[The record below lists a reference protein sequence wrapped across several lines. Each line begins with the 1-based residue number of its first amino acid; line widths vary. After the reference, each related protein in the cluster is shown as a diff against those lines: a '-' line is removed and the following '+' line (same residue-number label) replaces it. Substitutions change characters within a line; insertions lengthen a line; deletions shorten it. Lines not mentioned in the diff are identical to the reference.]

1 MNVADAMPWVHAI
14 GLSLVHFIWQGVVIG
29 AVFAFAR
36 MTIPIAQSSFRY
48 ACGLGALLLLALC
61 PLATLWMLRPAT
73 EAMLV
78 SSADNTAFALSGVVI
93 QPSAESALAAFL
105 PWLVALWICG
115 VAVAV
120 ARAAHQW
127 RTLEGIATR
136 LAYRQHDIEEILRR
150 VALPFGGLRR
160 VRVLI
165 SRHIDTPIL
174 IGWINPVILLPTAVV
189 LGFPRQQLELI
200 LAHELGHL
208 RRYDHVV
215 NLFQAA
221 LEMVLFYHP
230 VVHWISREVRHEREV
245 CCDELV
251 LRMTEREPREYA
263 RTLAALENLR
273 QVAPQLAV
281 AASGGHLLD
290 RVRRIIAAQPSAGV
304 RNRRTAWLLAAG
316 GATVA
321 ALLMISAKVQQ
332 DEPLLAFEVPA
343 PALASISPFAA
354 LGSVSPSEFV
364 AFSMTRPGRV
374 ALPVLAKVDAVD
386 VVPTASSASPM
397 EVSVRRVADD
407 FTANDRAA
415 SPMAAAVEPM
425 PAMTM
430 PASTGSNALVAT
442 PPQPKATAASNAAT
456 SAKPAIRPTPRII
469 RRVDPVY
476 PDINVSGSRG
486 YVEFEFALDDVGAVR
501 DIKLVSG
508 EALAGFTVAARKAL
522 RQWRFSAASA
532 RAFRGERFRQD
543 FVFAGL
549 SDKPFEVADSICP
562 RETGSNLCRPGRGIG
577 LTTEARPVGAV
588 DDTILG
594 EYGDAVSDAAS
605 MADDPRN
612 RTPVDSPSSGTP
624 DAGL

>member
-14 GLSLVHFIWQGVVIG
+14 GLSLVHFIWQGVVVG
-29 AVFAFAR
+29 AVFALAR
-36 MTIPIAQSSFRY
+36 AMIPTAQSSLRY
-48 ACGLGALLLLALC
+48 ACGLGALTLLALC

-78 SSADNTAFALSGVVI
+78 PAADNAALALSGVMI
-93 QPSAESALAAFL
+93 QPSTEPALAAFL

-127 RTLEGIATR
+127 RTLDRIATR
-136 LAYRQHDIEEILRR
+136 LAYRQHDIEDMLAR
-150 VALPFGGLRR
+150 VAKSFGGLRR

-230 VVHWISREVRHEREV
+230 AVHWISREVRHEREV

-290 RVRRIIAAQPSAGV
+290 RVRRIIATQPSSGV
-304 RNRRTAWLLAAG
+304 RNRRTVWLFAAG
-316 GATVA
+316 GVTVA
-321 ALLMISAKVQQ
+321 ALLLVSAKVNQ
-332 DEPLLAFEVPA
+332 DEPLLAFDVPA
-343 PALASISPFAA
+343 PALASMSPFNVFPR
-354 LGSVSPSEFV
+354 VSPADLA
-364 AFSMTRPGRV
+364 AFSMTRPGRL
-374 ALPVLAKVDAVD
+374 ALPVAASVDTVE
-386 VVPTASSASPM
+386 VLPTPSPVWPVAASAPM
-397 EVSVRRVADD
+397 VADVGTAGD
-407 FTANDRAA
+407 RDAPQMAFTGESPLASLAPAGSDSTAVVAN
-415 SPMAAAVEPM
+415 PVQPE
-425 PAMTM
+425 AM
-430 PASTGSNALVAT
+430 AT
-442 PPQPKATAASNAAT
+442 PTTAT
-456 SAKPAIRPTPRII
+456 SAKPAIRPTPRIV

-486 YVEFEFALDDVGAVR
+486 YVEFEFALDENGAVR

-562 RETGSNLCRPGRGIG
+562 RETGSNLCRPGRSIG
-577 LTTEARPVGAV
+577 LTTEARPAGAV

-594 EYGDAVSDAAS
+594 EYGDAVSETTSPARDAQ
-605 MADDPRN
+605 
-612 RTPVDSPSSGTP
+612 TPVAVDAPSSGTP